1 MNYEMDNARMWTP
14 RGYLALR
21 LRIIPISAKYT
32 HFERSKSRNNYGLLL
47 RLIKLTLHWHR
58 YISLARFLPKLWPF

>member
-1 MNYEMDNARMWTP
+1 MLSQRLVIRRMNHEMYNARMWTP

-32 HFERSKSRNNYGLLL
+32 HF
-47 RLIKLTLHWHR
+47 
-58 YISLARFLPKLWPF
+58 